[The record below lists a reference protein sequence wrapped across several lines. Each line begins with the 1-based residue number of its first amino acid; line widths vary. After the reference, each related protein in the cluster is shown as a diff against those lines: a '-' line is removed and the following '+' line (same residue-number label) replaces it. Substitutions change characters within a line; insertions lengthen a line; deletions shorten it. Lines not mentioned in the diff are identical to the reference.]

1 MRKYFES
8 FIVSVGLLVAA
19 VPAFAEGELFTT
31 PTVDASAV
39 GTMVT
44 SILAALAG
52 IWACRKAVK
61 MINRS

>member
-1 MRKYFES
+1 MKRF
-8 FIVSVGLLVAA
+8 FDALVAGFIIMLVA
-19 VPAFAEGELFTT
+19 YPAFATDFFTA
-31 PTVDASAV
+31 PTVDAAAV

-44 SILAALAG
+44 SILAALAS